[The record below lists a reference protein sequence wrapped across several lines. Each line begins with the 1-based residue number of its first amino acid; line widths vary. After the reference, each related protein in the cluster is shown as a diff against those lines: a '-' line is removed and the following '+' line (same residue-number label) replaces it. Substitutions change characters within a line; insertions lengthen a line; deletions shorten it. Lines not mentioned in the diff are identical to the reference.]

1 LIHVQKVL
9 QMVLLLEI
17 KKALLMVDQ
26 KVSQMGTLLLLMKMS
41 LFAGQKVRQLGT
53 WWAI

>member
-1 LIHVQKVL
+1 
-9 QMVLLLEI
+9 MVLLLEI